1 MALCSRRLPPCTT
14 PAIPGSAENTLPSPG
29 LSCMKLVRNLPEIF
43 AKIFPS
49 QVVFR
54 SSFFRSCLK
63 MNGDFRLCRE
73 VNLQKTGGKIIVTSI
88 VCAWTAKPQ
97 RLSQSIRSDAVTRSR
112 RRARWPLTKKSK
124 NGRTMR
130 CLAPALQSSSA
141 TAFPSLPGRGPLFGR
156 PATPCAPQDI
166 PRRRAGPRTHGP
178 YRQRTIRRSTVTGRS
193 LNQCADFFGI
203 SPPLQ
208 GAVGTLLVTGR
219 IRGLGSTHGRD
230 TSL

>member
-141 TAFPSLPGRGPLFGR
+141 TAFPSLPGRAPLFPAARQR
-156 PATPCAPQDI
+156 PV
-166 PRRRAGPRTHGP
+166 RPRTSHAAGLDHELTGLTAKGP
-178 YRQRTIRRSTVTGRS
+178 SAAPRSQAGASTNALIFLAFHRRCRVRS
-193 LNQCADFFGI
+193 GHCLSLAA
-203 SPPLQ
+203 S
-208 GAVGTLLVTGR
+208 AV
-219 IRGLGSTHGRD
+219 
-230 TSL
+230 